1 MPLEDEIKNILDNF
15 ESATPNTIIDVLN
28 QIKPHFKSTL
38 ISEYLQGKIQKIQ
51 DSDDEQEKKKQCK
64 ALLPYFDWYL
74 QGL

>member
-1 MPLEDEIKNILDNF
+1 MSLEDEIKLILNDF
-15 ESATPNTIIDVLN
+15 EDATPESIIDVLN

-51 DSDDEQEKKKQCK
+51 DSDDQEKKKQCK

>member
-1 MPLEDEIKNILDNF
+1 MSLEDEIKLILNDF
-15 ESATPNTIIDVLN
+15 EGATPESIIDILN

-51 DSDDEQEKKKQCK
+51 DSDNEQEKKKQCK
-64 ALLPYFDWYL
+64 ALLPYLNWYL